1 MTEIWVVVA
10 AVGVATVALK
20 AAGPV
25 LLGGR
30 RLPPR
35 ALAVVEL
42 VAPVMLAALVVVQAV
57 GGDRELDLDGA
68 RLAGLGA
75 AALALLRGA
84 SLLVVMVA
92 AAAVAAAIRLV
103 L

>member
-1 MTEIWVVVA
+1 MSAVWVVVV
-10 AVGVATVALK
+10 AVGCVTICCK

-25 LLGGR
+25 LIGGR
-30 RLPPR
+30 ELPPR

-57 GGDRELDLDGA
+57 GGDREIVLDGP

-75 AALALLRGA
+75 AALALARGA
-84 SLLVVMVA
+84 SILVVMA
-92 AAAVAAAIRLV
+92 IAAAVAALIRLV
-103 L
+103 V

>member
-1 MTEIWVVVA
+1 MTDVWLVVIV
-10 AVGVATVALK
+10 VGVLTISFK

-25 LLGGR
+25 VLSR
-30 RLPPR
+30 RPLPPR
-35 ALAVVEL
+35 ALRVVEL

-57 GGDRELDLDGA
+57 GGDRELVVDGP

-84 SLLVVMVA
+84 SLLAVMVI
-92 AAAVAAAIRLV
+92 AAAVAALIRLA

>member
-1 MTEIWVVVA
+1 MSAAWAVVIV
-10 AVGVATVALK
+10 VGLVTIGCK

-25 LLGGR
+25 LIGGR
-30 RLPPR
+30 ELPPR

-57 GGDRELDLDGA
+57 GGDRELVIDGA

-75 AALALLRGA
+75 AAIALLRGA
-84 SLLVVMVA
+84 PLLAVMVS
-92 AAAVAAAIRLV
+92 AAVVTALIRLV
-103 L
+103 A

>member
-1 MTEIWVVVA
+1 MTATWIVVVA
-10 AVGVATVALK
+10 VGLATLCCK

-25 LLGGR
+25 LLGR
-30 RLPPR
+30 RDLPPR
-35 ALAVVEL
+35 ALAVVEM
-42 VAPVMLAALVVVQAV
+42 VAPVLLAALVVVQAV

-75 AALALLRGA
+75 AALALARGA
-84 SLLVVMVA
+84 SLLVVMVI
-92 AAAVAAAIRLV
+92 AAAVAATLRLI